1 MFYPATEWDMES
13 ILQAFA
19 GILFTLLVAAGSVYL
34 CAPDFAQKFIDK
46 WSGVS
51 ASTTTKTGGPTKTVV
66 KNTTTATS
74 GGGGGV
80 DDWDDV
86 ILIGGQ
92 KQQKKSAKKK

>member
-1 MFYPATEWDMES
+1 MES

-19 GILFTLLVAAGSVYL
+19 GILFTLSVAAGSVYL

-51 ASTTTKTGGPTKTVV
+51 ASTTTKTGGPTKTVG
-66 KNTTTATS
+66 KNATAATS
-74 GGGGGV
+74 GGGGGGGGGGF

-92 KQQKKSAKKK
+92 KQQKKNANKK